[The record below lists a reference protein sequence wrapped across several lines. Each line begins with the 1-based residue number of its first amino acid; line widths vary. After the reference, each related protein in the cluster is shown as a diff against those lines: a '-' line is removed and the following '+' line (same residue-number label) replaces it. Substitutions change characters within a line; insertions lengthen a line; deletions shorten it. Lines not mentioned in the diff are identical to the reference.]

1 MSLLWM
7 ASSPLST
14 HIHLTEK
21 GLDNAPPDGHGYPN
35 SDDAADLEEWR
46 SSPSGSIRVIV
57 LIHVS
62 AMPRI
67 SRDGASGS
75 RNVEHELCDTL
86 GAGMSD
92 VLGPT
97 EGDARERVGD
107 L

>member
-1 MSLLWM
+1 MDGSVNTH
-7 ASSPLST
+7 SPNG
-14 HIHLTEK
+14 ER
-21 GLDNAPPDGHGYPN
+21 LDDAPPDGHGYPN
-35 SDDAADLEEWR
+35 RDDAADLEEWR
-46 SSPSGSIRVIV
+46 RSPSESIRLVV
-57 LIHVS
+57 LIHVP

-97 EGDARERVGD
+97 EGDARERIGV